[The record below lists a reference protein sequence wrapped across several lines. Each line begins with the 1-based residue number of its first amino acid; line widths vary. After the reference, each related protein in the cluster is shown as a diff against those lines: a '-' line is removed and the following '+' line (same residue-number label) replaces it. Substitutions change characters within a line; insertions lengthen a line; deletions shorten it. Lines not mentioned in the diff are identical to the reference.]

1 MKTDKDINRLAR
13 NKYALLLQGMQEGGC
28 YHIVLTR
35 GRCIDLGM
43 REEEWR
49 RLRIRL
55 KKQWPLFQAWTV
67 MQWSTSRGVHLH
79 VIIKGTPGIKKEWI
93 DHVVSLMG
101 NGSGVYLVPIE
112 PNEAPILARYVTRQL
127 GDKKQMR
134 AWPRYFRPVTTTR
147 GWCPEWMTNADWTR
161 RTPTRRGVETCH
173 SGASRDGHC
182 HRTTVPGRRD

>member
-55 KKQWPLFQAWTV
+55 KKRATRAPRWHRQA
-67 MQWSTSRGVHLH
+67 G
-79 VIIKGTPGIKKEWI
+79 
-93 DHVVSLMG
+93 
-101 NGSGVYLVPIE
+101 
-112 PNEAPILARYVTRQL
+112 
-127 GDKKQMR
+127 
-134 AWPRYFRPVTTTR
+134 
-147 GWCPEWMTNADWTR
+147 
-161 RTPTRRGVETCH
+161 
-173 SGASRDGHC
+173 GA
-182 HRTTVPGRRD
+182 